1 MLNSFNGASF
11 QLSCLRFI
19 NTFVRTAT
27 SAKQQVQIQCELEEA
42 GFDIPLLKMINTKVN
57 VNIYISDDLT
67 YSLTQQNGASNSLLK
82 EELEI
87 WNSRYIDVNEIVKHN
102 KVLQKDIDNYV
113 DQVKTLM
120 ERIHRM
126 EIQKENESCE
136 DKEYQEDDES
146 LPERSNMFK
155 TKNKITISVSDAQN
169 YQNNNN
175 NSSDLKKRKQ
185 KKVTKIDLNDQHH
198 KYIPNYMDDFDAI
211 KLMTENKEKQT
222 ALSRCKSFLGIKTRT
237 GFEDVA
243 MLEERSR
250 SAEDN
255 FILKTENELKNVQSR
270 VKRSKSMDIFRRGLF
285 HHQSAKKDLPVLTKS
300 YSHYCKNKI
309 DYVKKWQKDSMQY
322 DMSVSQP
329 KSKYVQNK
337 NKSFYS
343 LYF

>member
-1 MLNSFNGASF
+1 M
-11 QLSCLRFI
+11 
-19 NTFVRTAT
+19 
-27 SAKQQVQIQCELEEA
+27 
-42 GFDIPLLKMINTKVN
+42 
-57 VNIYISDDLT
+57 
-67 YSLTQQNGASNSLLK
+67 LK

-87 WNSRYIDVNEIVKHN
+87 WNSRYIDVNEIVKQN
-102 KVLQKDIDNYV
+102 KVLQRDIDNYV

-120 ERIHRM
+120 DKIHKM
-126 EIQKENESCE
+126 EIQRETECE
-136 DKEYQEDDES
+136 DKHEDEDDDS
-146 LPERSNMFK
+146 LLERKNMFK

-169 YQNNNN
+169 YNNNN
-175 NSSDLKKRKQ
+175 NSDLKKRKQ
-185 KKVTKIDLNDQHH
+185 KKVTKIDLNNQHH
-198 KYIPNYMDDFDAI
+198 KYIPNYMEDFDAI
-211 KLMTENKEKQT
+211 KHMTENKEKQT

-237 GFEDVA
+237 TGFEDVA
-243 MLEERSR
+243 LLEERSR

-255 FILKTENELKNVQSR
+255 FILKTENEMQNVHSR

-285 HHQSAKKDLPVLTKS
+285 HHQSVKKDLPVLTKS

-329 KSKYVQNK
+329 KSKYAQNK